1 MNKDTLSL
9 LGRIFW
15 HRSVSMSP
23 DVSLPPQRIAFSLL
37 TLDIFYLTLSI
48 LIAFSFAGDY
58 KFSGFADRSLIIPL
72 LITLLVSALIFIRI
86 GLYRAMIRFMG
97 QHAIWTILISITYSS
112 LVLTIATYFSGNKI
126 SPLLSMT
133 YWIFAILSI
142 GGTRLCVRAFF
153 HSLKWLNSK
162 NVIIYGAGESG
173 RQLLTALKHGEK
185 FRVIAFVDDEISL
198 HGSVI
203 NGVPVVPPKSISS
216 ISTEFNISQVLLAL
230 PTISSERRREI
241 INSLAGLTIS
251 VK

>member
-1 MNKDTLSL
+1 MNKDILSL
-9 LGRIFW
+9 FRRVFW
-15 HRSVSMSP
+15 HRSVSMNP
-23 DVSLPPQRIAFSLL
+23 DVSLPPHRITISLL
-37 TLDIFYLTLSI
+37 TLDIIYLTLSM
-48 LIAFSFAGDY
+48 LIAFSLAGDY
-58 KFSGFADRSLIIPL
+58 AFSGFLNRT
-72 LITLLVSALIFIRI
+72 LITSLLVTLPVSALIFIRI

-112 LVLTIATYFSGNKI
+112 LVLIMTIYFSEDKM

-133 YWIFAILSI
+133 YWIFAVLFI

-173 RQLLTALKHGEK
+173 RQLLTALQHGEN
-185 FRVIAFVDDEISL
+185 FRVIAFVDDEVSL

-216 ISTEFNISQVLLAL
+216 ISIFLMVSGEAPQLSILT
-230 PTISSERRREI
+230 SSTLGV
-241 INSLAGLTIS
+241 S
-251 VK
+251 